1 MENKKIELIRLLSQ
15 TESKPISGEQIGR
28 KLEISRTMVWKY
40 IQSLQSQGYSI
51 ISSPGKGYLLNSVP
65 DSLLPELVQAGL
77 ETDILGKDIRHFME
91 LESTNDH
98 AKTIARDANEGTVI
112 IAEVQK
118 KGRGR
123 KGFDWVS
130 PQGGI
135 WMSIVLKPSI
145 VPADASRLTLLG
157 GLAVVDSL
165 KSIGLNPS
173 LKWPNDVLVNS
184 KKICGILTEMEAEI
198 DRVEYIV
205 LGLGINL
212 NFDTD
217 MLPEEIRDGSTT
229 ISDELGNYVDRLEF
243 VRSLLYNLEQYYI
256 HFKTQPF
263 EELMERWIDS
273 SDTIGRNVRIVTPSK
288 MVDGRAIGIGLS
300 GGLLLQKNDGS
311 TEEIMSGRCIYICR
325 GL

>member
-15 TESKPISGEQIGR
+15 TDGKPISGEHIGR

-51 ISSPGKGYLLNSVP
+51 ISSPGKGYILNSVP

-77 ETDILGKDIRHFME
+77 ETDILGTDIRHNAE
-91 LESTNDH
+91 LESTNDY
-98 AKTIARDANEGTVI
+98 AKTIAKYAKEGTVVV
-112 IAEVQK
+112 AEVQK

-130 PQGGI
+130 PRGGVWI
-135 WMSIVLKPSI
+135 SIILKPSI
-145 VPADASRLTLLG
+145 VPADASRLTLVG

-173 LKWPNDVLVNS
+173 LKWPNDVLVNG

-212 NFDTD
+212 NFNTD
-217 MLPEEIRDGSTT
+217 MLPEEIQDGSTT
-229 ISDELGNYVDRLEF
+229 ISDELGTYVDRLEF
-243 VRSLLYNLEQYYI
+243 VCSLLYNLEQYYI

-288 MVDGRAIGIGLS
+288 MVDGRAIGITLS
-300 GGLLLQKNDGS
+300 GGLLLQKNDSS
-311 TEEIMSGRCIYICR
+311 TEEIMSGRCIYS
-325 GL
+325 

>member
-15 TESKPISGEQIGR
+15 TEGKPISGEQIGR

-40 IQSLQSQGYSI
+40 IQSLQNQGYSI
-51 ISSPGKGYLLNSVP
+51 ISSAGKGYTLNSVP

-77 ETDILGKDIRHFME
+77 ATDILGKDIRHFMK
-91 LESTNDH
+91 LESTNDY
-98 AKTIARDANEGTVI
+98 AKTIARDATEGTVVV
-112 IAEVQK
+112 AEVQK

-130 PQGGI
+130 PHGGI
-135 WMSIVLKPSI
+135 WMSIILKPSI
-145 VPADASRLTLLG
+145 VPADASRLTLVG

-173 LKWPNDVLVNS
+173 LKWPNDVLVNG

-212 NFDTD
+212 NFNTD

-229 ISDELGNYVDRLEF
+229 ISDELGTYVDRLEF

-288 MVDGRAIGIGLS
+288 MMEGRAIGISLS

-311 TEEIMSGRCIYICR
+311 TEEIMSGRCIYI
-325 GL
+325 

>member
-1 MENKKIELIRLLSQ
+1 VENKKIELIRLLSQ
-15 TESKPISGEQIGR
+15 TEGKPISGEQIGR

-51 ISSPGKGYLLNSVP
+51 ISSPGKGYILNSVP

-77 ETDILGKDIRHFME
+77 ETDILGKDIQHFME
-91 LESTNDH
+91 LESTNDY
-98 AKTIARDANEGTVI
+98 AKTIAGDAKEGTVV

-123 KGFDWVS
+123 RGFDWVS

-145 VPADASRLTLLG
+145 APADASRLTLVG
-157 GLAVVDSL
+157 GLAVIDSL
-165 KSIGLNPS
+165 KAIGLNPS
-173 LKWPNDVLVNS
+173 LKWPNDVLVNG

-212 NFDTD
+212 NFNTD
-217 MLPEEIRDGSTT
+217 MLPKEIRDGSTT
-229 ISDELGNYVDRLEF
+229 ISDELGTYVGRLEF
-243 VRSLLYNLEQYYI
+243 VHSLLYNLEQYYI

-288 MVDGRAIGIGLS
+288 MMKGRAIGITPS

-311 TEEIMSGRCIYICR
+311 TEEIMSGRCIYI
-325 GL
+325 

>member
-1 MENKKIELIRLLSQ
+1 
-15 TESKPISGEQIGR
+15 
-28 KLEISRTMVWKY
+28 
-40 IQSLQSQGYSI
+40 
-51 ISSPGKGYLLNSVP
+51 
-65 DSLLPELVQAGL
+65 VQAGL
-77 ETDILGKDIRHFME
+77 ATDILGKDIRHFMK
-91 LESTNDH
+91 LESTNDY
-98 AKTIARDANEGTVI
+98 AKTIARDATEGTVVV
-112 IAEVQK
+112 AEVQK

-130 PQGGI
+130 PHGGI
-135 WMSIVLKPSI
+135 WMSIILKPSI
-145 VPADASRLTLLG
+145 VPADASRLTLVG

-173 LKWPNDVLVNS
+173 LKWPNDVLVNG

-212 NFDTD
+212 NFNTD

-229 ISDELGNYVDRLEF
+229 ISDELGTYVDRLEF

-288 MVDGRAIGIGLS
+288 MMEGRAIGISLS

-311 TEEIMSGRCIYICR
+311 TEEIMSGRCIYI
-325 GL
+325 